1 VTAPASMKTNAIRAL
16 LGVVLAAL
24 ATAFWQS
31 SHMQRHIF
39 ADVSTDSELVGR
51 LSGALLQAESSI
63 QALLARRDADTSAR
77 FLAIERQLTML
88 EAAIDPGAEAR
99 ALPTVETAARRY
111 LAVADE
117 TTHAVHQDELST
129 LPALEADRTVIL
141 HDFEQAADRLLL
153 AMDEHRK
160 SGQRGARILL
170 WSVIGA
176 LGFGGVF
183 ALVVVERRGRAARR
197 RRDGE
202 TRLTEILQVARS
214 EDEAYRVLARHVEQV
229 VDSGSHAVVLNRN
242 NSENR
247 LEPRTPLDQHPELTE
262 PLEGA
267 APDSCL
273 AIRLSK
279 PHERGR
285 GDDPLMPCH
294 VCGNLPTRSTCI
306 PTLAG
311 GEVIGSVLVEHDKRL
326 RASTL
331 EQLVM
336 AVASAA
342 PVIANLRSLAVAET
356 RAATDALTGL
366 ANNRSIQDTLKRMVA
381 HANRSD
387 TPLAA
392 ILFDL
397 DLFKQINDT
406 YGHERGDEA
415 LAAVAAV
422 ATTSVRGSDFVG
434 RWGGEEFL
442 VLLPDT
448 DHDGAAHVAE
458 KMRDAIAHI
467 TLEGI
472 ERQLTAS
479 FGVAALP
486 HDADDGS
493 SLLRSADRA
502 LYRAKS
508 NGRNRVETLDHTTP
522 PQPELTLTSGS
533 C

>member
-1 VTAPASMKTNAIRAL
+1 MRSTVTRVL
-16 LGVVLAAL
+16 VVLAIAAL
-24 ATAFWQS
+24 SATVWRVGNAQE
-31 SHMQRHIF
+31 RIF
-39 ADVSTDSELVGR
+39 ADIRDEAFFAGRLQASSSELDIALDR
-51 LSGALLQAESSI
+51 LIRTGDLSQPIDTPSLERLVAELR
-63 QALLARRDADTSAR
+63 AVAGPGPETETVAAV
-77 FLAIERQLTML
+77 
-88 EAAIDPGAEAR
+88 EAAAR
-99 ALPTVETAARRY
+99 DFSTAAQQTV
-111 LAVADE
+111 LAVAQRQYAAFAALVPQRKAAYGRLQGSVLRFFE
-117 TTHAVHQDELST
+117 TLD
-129 LPALEADRTVIL
+129 ADY
-141 HDFEQAADRLLL
+141 
-153 AMDEHRK
+153 EHRQAK
-160 SGQRGARILL
+160 SDILL
-170 WSVIGA
+170 RSVIGA

-522 PQPELTLTSGS
+522 PQPELTLTSAT
-533 C
+533 